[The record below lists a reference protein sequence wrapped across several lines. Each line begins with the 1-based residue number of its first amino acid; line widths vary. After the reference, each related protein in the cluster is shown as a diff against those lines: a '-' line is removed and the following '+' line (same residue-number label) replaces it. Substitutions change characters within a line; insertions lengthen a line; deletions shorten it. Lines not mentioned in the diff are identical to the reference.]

1 MDRVQEI
8 AEAIAE
14 LRPEEKRQLFEL
26 LALQGDL
33 PEQTVDYGLEVER
46 PELLPWEAQPAWDPD
61 HIPNVE
67 PTDQVLRE
75 AQPGWEPDYLLVFD
89 GGSRGNPGWGYGS
102 YAIIRVQDGAQRLKR
117 LELGDSYTNNEAE
130 YDTLVA
136 ALKHLIQ
143 RIEQAGRQPREF
155 AVEVRGDS
163 TLVINQLLGT
173 WKAKDPRMRERRGR
187 CLRLLGQFGAV
198 ELKTQPREE
207 SVRVLG
213 H

>member
-14 LRPEEKRQLFEL
+14 LQPEEKERLFEL

-33 PEQTVDYGLEVER
+33 PEQTVDYDLEVER
-46 PELLPWEAQPAWDPD
+46 PELLPWETQPEWEPD
-61 HIPNVE
+61 YVPKVE
-67 PTDQVLRE
+67 QTEPLPRE
-75 AQPGWEPDYLLVFD
+75 SQPDWEPDYLLIFD

-117 LELGDSYTNNEAE
+117 LELGDGYTNNEAE

-143 RIEQAGRQPREF
+143 RIEQAGRRPREF

-163 TLVINQLLGT
+163 TLVINQLLGK
-173 WKAKDPRMRERRGR
+173 WKAKDARMRERRGR
-187 CLRLLGQFGAV
+187 CLRLLGQFRAV

>member
-1 MDRVQEI
+1 MDRVHEI

-14 LRPEEKRQLFEL
+14 LQPEEKRQLFEL
-26 LALQGDL
+26 LTVQGDL
-33 PEQTVDYGLEVER
+33 PEPTVDYALDVAQ
-46 PELLPWEAQPAWDPD
+46 PELPSSEAQP
-61 HIPNVE
+61 N
-67 PTDQVLRE
+67 
-75 AQPGWEPDYLLVFD
+75 WEPDYLLVFD

-117 LELGDSYTNNEAE
+117 LELGDDYTNNEAE

-143 RIEQAGRQPREF
+143 RIEEAGRRPQEF
-155 AVEVRGDS
+155 ALEVRGDS

-187 CLRLLGQFGAV
+187 CLRLLGQFGTV
-198 ELKTQPREE
+198 ELKTQPRAE

>member
-1 MDRVQEI
+1 MDRFQEI
-8 AEAIAE
+8 AKAIAE
-14 LRPEEKRQLFEL
+14 LQPEEKRLLFEL
-26 LALQGDL
+26 LAAQGDL
-33 PEQTVDYGLEVER
+33 PERGVEYDLDVEQTEPR
-46 PELLPWEAQPAWDPD
+46 PSGAQPD
-61 HIPNVE
+61 
-67 PTDQVLRE
+67 
-75 AQPGWEPDYLLVFD
+75 WEPDYLLIFD

-117 LELGDSYTNNEAE
+117 LELGDGYTNNEAE

-136 ALKHLIQ
+136 GLGHLIQ
-143 RIEQAGRQPREF
+143 RIEQAGRRPEEF
-155 AVEVRGDS
+155 TVEVRGDS
-163 TLVINQLLGT
+163 TLVIHQLLGK

-187 CLRLLGQFGAV
+187 CLRLLGQFSAV

>member
-1 MDRVQEI
+1 MDRVHEI

-14 LRPEEKRQLFEL
+14 LQPEEKRLLFEL
-26 LALQGDL
+26 LAIQGDL
-33 PEQTVDYGLEVER
+33 AERGVEFNLDVEQTE
-46 PELLPWEAQPAWDPD
+46 PLPSEAQLD
-61 HIPNVE
+61 
-67 PTDQVLRE
+67 
-75 AQPGWEPDYLLVFD
+75 WEPDYLLIFD

-117 LELGDSYTNNEAE
+117 LELGDGYTNNEAE

-136 ALKHLIQ
+136 GLRHLIQ
-143 RIEQAGRQPREF
+143 RIEEAGRRPQEF
-155 AVEVRGDS
+155 TVEVRGDS
-163 TLVINQLLGT
+163 TLVIHQLLGK

-187 CLRLLGQFGAV
+187 CLRLLGQFSAV

-207 SVRVLG
+207 SVRILG

>member
-14 LRPEEKRQLFEL
+14 LRPEEKRQLFEI
-26 LALQGDL
+26 LAIQGDL
-33 PEQTVDYGLEVER
+33 PEHMVEYELAVEQ
-46 PELLPWEAQPAWDPD
+46 PEPLTSEAQPD
-61 HIPNVE
+61 
-67 PTDQVLRE
+67 
-75 AQPGWEPDYLLVFD
+75 WEPDYLLVFD

-117 LELGDSYTNNEAE
+117 MELGDGYTNNEAE

-136 ALKHLIQ
+136 GLTHLIR
-143 RIEQAGRQPREF
+143 RIEEAGRRPEEF
-155 AVEVRGDS
+155 SVEVRGDS
-163 TLVINQLLGT
+163 TLVIYQLLGK
-173 WKAKDPRMRERRGR
+173 WKAKDPRMRERRSR
-187 CLRLLGQFGAV
+187 CLRLLGRFRAV
-198 ELKTQPREE
+198 DLKTQPREE